1 MARTHTF
8 KGSLKNGYG
17 HYAFIEDGL
26 LVLGESWPHEGGETF
41 RGSFEEAGKALA
53 SIRNEAPSLVAAI
66 EEYYAKETLNK
77 AFRPFYKYAKGD
89 EVTLYNNQVKTV
101 IERVNH
107 NGPCYRFIDD
117 PDLYSESL
125 IKGRTKDLV
134 PKLPINKEDCAS
146 WEYSEVDPV
155 FICSNCSCVA
165 LEYKGKSVAS
175 KFCPHCGKYMIN
187 HQED

>member
-53 SIRNEAPSLVAAI
+53 SIRKEAPSLVKAI
-66 EEYYAKETLNK
+66 EDYYAQETLKK
-77 AFRPFYKYAKGD
+77 AFRPFYKYVEGE
-89 EVTLYNNQVKTV
+89 EVTLYNNQVKIVLT
-101 IERVNH
+101 RVDH
-107 NGPCYRFIDD
+107 NGPCYRFRDD
-117 PDLYSESL
+117 PNLYCESC
-125 IKGRTKDLV
+125 IKGRTKDLI
-134 PKLPINKEDCAS
+134 PKLAVNKEDTSS
-146 WEYSEVDPV
+146 WEYSDVDPV
-155 FICSNCSCVA
+155 FICSNCSYVA

-187 HQED
+187 YQED